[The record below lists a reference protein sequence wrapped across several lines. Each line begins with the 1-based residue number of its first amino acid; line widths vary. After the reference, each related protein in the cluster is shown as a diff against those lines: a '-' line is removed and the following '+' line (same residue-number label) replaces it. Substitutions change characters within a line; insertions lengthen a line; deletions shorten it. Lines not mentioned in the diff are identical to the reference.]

1 MERFIS
7 IIVPNYN
14 RSDLISSCLEA
25 INKSS
30 YNNFEI
36 IVVDDGST
44 DDSIEVIKKHDCRLL
59 KMKENRG
66 PAAARNTG
74 AEVARGDIIL
84 FTDSDVC
91 IKEDTLKLINQAFD
105 EVPDASAVVGLPDKH
120 CVFRNLS
127 SRHFNLRAYFNY
139 INLPDYISH
148 LYTTISA
155 VKRDAFFDVKG
166 FDPTLMVLEDA
177 ELGFRLSERGY
188 KIYFSNKFSVFH
200 HKYVSFLTLLRID
213 LLRTMARVKLMLGRR
228 MLKSVVREKRYIT
241 VPITQIL
248 SALVAP
254 LVPLTIA
261 GLAFS
266 YYFMAAIALLL
277 ILFLG
282 LNYNY
287 LRFVSREEGI
297 WLSFRFYWLLLIDM
311 LIVGTALFL
320 GLVKYIVSNWL
331 R

>member
-7 IIVPNYN
+7 VIVPNYN

-25 INKSS
+25 INRSS
-30 YNNFEI
+30 YSNFEI

-66 PAAARNTG
+66 PAAARNAG

-91 IKEDTLKLINQAFD
+91 LKEDTLRLINQAFD

-166 FDPTLMVLEDA
+166 FNPTLTVLEDA

-188 KIYFSNKFSVFH
+188 KIYFSNKLSVFH
-200 HKYVSFLTLLRID
+200 HKYVSFLALLQID

-241 VPITQIL
+241 APITQIL

-266 YYFMAAIALLL
+266 YYFVVAIALLL

-282 LNYNY
+282 LNYDY

-297 WLSFRFYWLLLIDM
+297 WLSFRLYWLLLIDM
-311 LIVGTALFL
+311 FIVSTALFL
-320 GLVKYIVSNWL
+320 GPVKYIVSNGF